1 MRPVSPDSRDGGDV
15 KDGIDILA
23 GGGHPG
29 GVADVGGDLF
39 DPQFAQAGIVSAAEN
54 PHLVSAV
61 DELFDEG
68 EAEEATPSGDKGV
81 HGGILARRGEGGKG
95 RGGRSIG

>member
-1 MRPVSPDSRDGGDV
+1 MRPVSPDSRDGGNM
-15 KDGIDILA
+15 KDGLDVLA
-23 GGGHPG
+23 GGNHPG
-29 GVADVGGDLF
+29 GVPNVGGDLF
-39 DPQFAQAGIVSAAEN
+39 DPQFAETGVVSPAEN
-54 PHLVSAV
+54 PHMVSPV